1 MKLTQ
6 DGKPP
11 GVGFDPYTF
20 LIQKVLTGGKN
31 VVADSLGAADSKEDA
46 SEVLI
51 LQKIQPKIVNR
62 SRKRDVAR
70 KLLFENH
77 RLKPANP

>member
-1 MKLTQ
+1 
-6 DGKPP
+6 
-11 GVGFDPYTF
+11 
-20 LIQKVLTGGKN
+20 
-31 VVADSLGAADSKEDA
+31 VADSLGAADSKENA